1 MLTTFPF
8 VGRMTGGHP
17 HEMSHSEKLH
27 ALCASARIANI
38 PSVAGNVW
46 LGIAL
51 AATLR
56 DAWPD
61 GAFWVLAAVLGLA
74 GVSFY
79 LAGCFL
85 NDWADRDWDAA
96 HRPERALPQALLAP
110 GFYLSVALVF
120 GALGICLA
128 AAVHRHSLLVALLIV
143 SCIVLYTR
151 VHKRSAWSVVPLGL
165 CRALLPVLGFVG
177 YAPPGFAPFPAWCA
191 GTAGLS
197 AVVAACACGLLL
209 HVAGLSLC
217 ARYETM
223 DAPPA
228 GVIGLS
234 RMLFPASAIAMF
246 LATWWLLSFPLLFC
260 VLGLLPY
267 GLWMGLGLA
276 SSSRKSVQTHVANLL
291 GAIPLVDLIV
301 LWPLAL
307 IGGANRWAPP
317 LPTVCILI
325 PILAFSSGRLLQRLS
340 PAT

>member
-1 MLTTFPF
+1 
-8 VGRMTGGHP
+8 
-17 HEMSHSEKLH
+17 MSHSAKLH

-56 DAWPD
+56 DALPD
-61 GAFWVLAAVLGLA
+61 GHFWVLAAALGLA
-74 GVSFY
+74 GVCLY
-79 LAGCFL
+79 LAGSFL

-96 HRPERALPQALLAP
+96 HRPERALPQALMAP
-110 GFYLSVALVF
+110 GFYLSVALAC
-120 GALGICLA
+120 GTLGMCLA

-143 SCIVLYTR
+143 SCIVLYTW

-177 YAPPGFAPFPAWCA
+177 CVTAELAPFSAWSA
-191 GTAGLS
+191 GTARLT
-197 AVVAACACGLLL
+197 AALAACACGMFL
-209 HVAGLSLC
+209 HIAGLSLN

-223 DAPPA
+223 EEPPA

-234 RMLFPASAIAMF
+234 RILFPASATAMF
-246 LATWWLLSFPLLFC
+246 LASWLLLSFPLLFC

-267 GLWMGLGLA
+267 GLWMGFCLA
-276 SSSRKSVQTHVANLL
+276 SSRQSVEVHVANLL